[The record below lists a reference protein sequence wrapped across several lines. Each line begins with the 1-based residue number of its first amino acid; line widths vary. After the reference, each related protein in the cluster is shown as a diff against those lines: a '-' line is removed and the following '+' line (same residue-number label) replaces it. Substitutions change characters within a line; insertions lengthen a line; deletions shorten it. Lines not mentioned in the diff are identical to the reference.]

1 MVLVTRARRR
11 TNDLWLV
18 AGGTTC
24 TTLCV
29 VATGWPVA
37 TQLDR
42 AAFVRLNALPDVF
55 EAPLWFVQ
63 LAGVLVVPA
72 LVAVLAFGVGRSRL
86 AIGLL
91 LLIPAKLFVEREVL
105 KELVYQ
111 PRPGARWPETIL
123 RDVPTLGA
131 AFPSGHAIILFGTVA
146 LLWPYLRGRAR
157 VAMVA
162 IAVVAALARIYLGAH
177 APLDVIGGAGAGL
190 AVGGLIDIVL
200 DVAPRRRER

>member
-1 MVLVTRARRR
+1 TNFLVI
-11 TNDLWLV
+11 V
-18 AGGTTC
+18 GGAPFLPAWWVGASVC
-24 TTLCV
+24 RV
-29 VATGWPVA
+29 PP
-37 TQLDR
+37 QLDR

-72 LVAVLAFGVGRSRL
+72 VVAVIAFGVGRPRL

-91 LLIPAKLFVEREVL
+91 LLVPAKLVVEREVL

-157 VAMVA
+157 AAMVA